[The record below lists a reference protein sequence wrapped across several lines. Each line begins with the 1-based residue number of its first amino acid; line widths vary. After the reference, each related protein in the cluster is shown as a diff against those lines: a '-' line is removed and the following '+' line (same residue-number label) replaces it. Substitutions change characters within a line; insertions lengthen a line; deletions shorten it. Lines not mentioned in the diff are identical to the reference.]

1 MSSNNKPP
9 KKTKSPVKNKHRRRR
24 ILLIILIFLIGVR
37 IALPYIVL
45 KLVNKKLTEIDGYTG
60 HVRDIDLALILGS
73 YKIKDIELKKTG
85 GKIPVPFFSASVIDL
100 SVEWKALFH
109 GGLVGEIEVTDP
121 VLNYVKGPTEATSQ
135 TKIDKDWKDVV
146 DDLMPLKINRFEVM
160 NGEIHYR
167 DFSSAPE
174 VDIYSDKIHLLA
186 ENLSNNTND
195 TILLPST
202 VTGSANLYG
211 GKASMEMK
219 LDALNKIPTFD
230 VNAEV
235 KNTDL
240 TKFND
245 FLKAY
250 GNFDVNKGD
259 FSVYV
264 EAAAKDNAIKGYAK
278 PIIKDLDV
286 VDWQTENKTV
296 GDKLWE
302 SLVGFGAWVFKNH
315 PEDQLAT
322 QIDFEG
328 KVDNPEVDIWK
339 LVGETLR
346 NAFIQALYA
355 SLDYTINIAS
365 VDNQE
370 ADKKSGLFDKLFDKK
385 DKGDKKDKENSDK

>member
-1 MSSNNKPP
+1 MNSNNKPSQNRNP
-9 KKTKSPVKNKHRRRR
+9 PVRRKHRRR
-24 ILLIILIFLIGVR
+24 ILLILLVILIGFR

-45 KLVNKKLTEIDGYTG
+45 KSVNKKLAEIDGYTG

-85 GKIPVPFFSASVIDL
+85 GKIPVPFFSAAVIDL

-109 GGLVGEIEVTDP
+109 GGLVGEIEVYDLN
-121 VLNYVKGPTEATSQ
+121 LNYVKGPTEETSQ
-135 TKIDKDWKDVV
+135 TNIDKDWKDVV
-146 DDLMPLKINRFEVM
+146 DDLMPLKINRFEII
-160 NGEIHYR
+160 NGEVHYR
-167 DFSSAPE
+167 DFSSTPE
-174 VDIYSDKIHLLA
+174 VDIYSDRIHIVA

-195 TILLPST
+195 TILLPSA
-202 VTGSANLYG
+202 VRGSANLYG

-250 GNFDVNKGD
+250 ANFDVNKGD

-286 VDWQTENKTV
+286 VDWQAENKTV
-296 GDKLWE
+296 GEKLWE

-328 KVDNPEVDIWK
+328 KVDNPDVDIWK
-339 LVGETLR
+339 LAGETLR
-346 NAFIQALYA
+346 NAFIEALYA

-365 VDNQE
+365 VDSQE
-370 ADKKSGLFDKLFDKK
+370 ADKKGGLFDKLFDKK
-385 DKGDKKDKENSDK
+385 DKGDKKDKEKSDKK